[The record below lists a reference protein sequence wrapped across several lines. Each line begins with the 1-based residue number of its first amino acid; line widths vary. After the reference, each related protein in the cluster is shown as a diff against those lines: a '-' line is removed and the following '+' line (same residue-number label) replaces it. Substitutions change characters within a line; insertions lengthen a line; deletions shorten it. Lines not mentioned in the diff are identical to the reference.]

1 MKLLKYIAL
10 ILILLNVPSFSLQ
23 YLGASLGSVT
33 NLLLT
38 VVVII
43 YFFIAKKSKPLWPFI
58 VLGLCFFTFSGL
70 QYSGITAEFIKDAV
84 RYFIFIICVNQITKE
99 TTDKELLVFLVI
111 GALSIA
117 VNALVFP
124 DLFGRY
130 GGFYLNP
137 NKAGF
142 ICLFGFAL
150 TYIIPNYKLKLLVQ
164 FVLIL
169 CGIFTLS
176 RSFILFLVIINVLSV
191 FANKKNIQTFAV
203 GAVALVIIFAAAETL
218 QLNKARFSALHSI
231 FGNSEEVETQTIT
244 EGSRNETW
252 SYFSDLITDNIITGA
267 GYKSMRG
274 ESSLVAIEY
283 GVHNTFLMVLGEAGI
298 LAFLLIIII
307 YLAITIR
314 SLRFFRTHQEYT
326 YLAVA
331 IIGYLMVAHNYF
343 EKYDVLFVSIWL
355 YNKVQKELPVEA
367 EIKSN

>member
-1 MKLLKYIAL
+1 M
-10 ILILLNVPSFSLQ
+10 
-23 YLGASLGSVT
+23 
-33 NLLLT
+33 
-38 VVVII
+38 
-43 YFFIAKKSKPLWPFI
+43 
-58 VLGLCFFTFSGL
+58 
-70 QYSGITAEFIKDAV
+70 
-84 RYFIFIICVNQITKE
+84 
-99 TTDKELLVFLVI
+99 
-111 GALSIA
+111 
-117 VNALVFP
+117 
-124 DLFGRY
+124 
-130 GGFYLNP
+130 
-137 NKAGF
+137 
-142 ICLFGFAL
+142 
-150 TYIIPNYKLKLLVQ
+150 
-164 FVLIL
+164 
-169 CGIFTLS
+169 
-176 RSFILFLVIINVLSV
+176 
-191 FANKKNIQTFAV
+191 
-203 GAVALVIIFAAAETL
+203 VIIFAAAETL

-355 YNKVQKELPVEA
+355 YNKVQQELPVEA